1 MSSNW
6 SPTIDFDAESIVRRI
21 GVEGTR
27 LDSICAASPRVE
39 RDSLLKQLSLHLPR
53 MPLHENM
60 DTSCVLREA
69 ERLAVRLADLRRDY
83 SEVASQRPQC
93 HVRDLQFA
101 SIEETIAKPI
111 LERFHYLLSHRPNS
125 LHFGLLHP
133 DSRSWPLAMVSLS
146 AFDLRNMENGSAAIP
161 MNPVSTV
168 VVSRVYAV
176 QSAPSNSISYLL
188 GRLRRWL
195 IVNRPEV
202 TTLLTYLN
210 PNIGFSG
217 SSYEADNWTL
227 YGEERDTRYVYVDLD
242 YKTDRYLAERFGT
255 FNVEELRI
263 RLGHRVST
271 SLFPLQ
277 PLRVYARR
285 TSNEVID
292 KGTRSFD
299 RWAPDLGER
308 DAD

>member
-1 MSSNW
+1 MA
-6 SPTIDFDAESIVRRI
+6 FDPKSIVLRI
-21 GVEGTR
+21 GVDETR
-27 LDSICAASPRVE
+27 LDSICAANPGVE

-53 MPLHENM
+53 MPLH
-60 DTSCVLREA
+60 DTLDVRCVLREA
-69 ERLAVRLADLRRDY
+69 ERLAVRLAILQRDY
-83 SEVASQRPQC
+83 SQVASQRPQC

-101 SIEETIAKPI
+101 SIEEAIAKPL
-111 LERFHYLLSHRPNS
+111 LERFHYLLSHRRNS

-133 DSRSWPLAMVSLS
+133 DAGPWPLAMVSLS
-146 AFDLRNMENGSAAIP
+146 AFDLRNMNNGSAAIP
-161 MNPVSTV
+161 LNPVSTIV
-168 VVSRVYAV
+168 ISRVYAV
-176 QSAPSNSISYLL
+176 QSAPANSISYLF

-195 IVNRPEV
+195 IDNQPEV

-242 YKTDRYLAERFGT
+242 YKTDRYLAEKFGT
-255 FNVEELRI
+255 ANVEELRV

-285 TSNEVID
+285 TSNEPID
-292 KGTRSFD
+292 QGTRSFS
-299 RWAPDLGER
+299 RWIPDFSER
-308 DAD
+308 DAV